1 MDAAGAELIRQR
13 IEQHE
18 HWRQAQAVV
27 EGTQSPVDP
36 DRDVLEELGPNTR
49 IYGVQQ
55 RHEIVDGTHA
65 LSTYRLHKRLVG
77 GHWERELVLENVQ
90 QVA

>member
-1 MDAAGAELIRQR
+1 MDSAGAEQIRQR
-13 IEQHE
+13 IEQHV
-18 HWRQAQAVV
+18 HWRQASAVV
-27 EGTQSPVDP
+27 AGTPSPVDP
-36 DRDVLEELGPNTR
+36 DRDELEELGPNTR
-49 IYGVQQ
+49 VYGVQQ

>member
-18 HWRQAQAVV
+18 HWRPAEAVV

-36 DRDVLEELGPNTR
+36 DRDELEELGNGTR
-49 IYGVQQ
+49 IYGLQQ
-55 RHEIVDGTHA
+55 RHEIVEGTHA
-65 LSTYRLHKRLVG
+65 LTTYRLQKRIVS
-77 GHWERELVLENVQ
+77 GHWERELIVENVQ